1 MTQRQRGLQH
11 MIPTKD
17 NLLDSCH
24 PADISWDRFL
34 EDCERAINMSEF
46 HSDEWSTDDA
56 FLADE
61 ERKNKQRPVCS
72 PPQIGTT
79 IELSQTSPLLMTDS
93 YIMALSKLLQHNR
106 MLTFFG
112 KA

>member
-1 MTQRQRGLQH
+1 
-11 MIPTKD
+11 MISTKD

-34 EDCERAINMSEF
+34 EDCERAINMSEL

-61 ERKNKQRPVCS
+61 ERKNKQKPVGMCYGPTRPVRNGLKDRS
-72 PPQIGTT
+72 
-79 IELSQTSPLLMTDS
+79 LRSSV
-93 YIMALSKLLQHNR
+93 
-106 MLTFFG
+106 
-112 KA
+112 

>member
-1 MTQRQRGLQH
+1 MTRRQRELQH
-11 MIPTKD
+11 MISTKD

-34 EDCERAINMSEF
+34 EDCERAINMSEL

-61 ERKNKQRPVCS
+61 ERKNKRRPVCS
-72 PPQIGTT
+72 PPLGCFCFYLFSLINFTLPLGT
-79 IELSQTSPLLMTDS
+79 
-93 YIMALSKLLQHNR
+93 H
-106 MLTFFG
+106 
-112 KA
+112 